1 MSLVFEVLDTY
12 FENQEKKEK
21 QELLDKIKKGT
32 RCITVYPYPKELEKV
47 TC

>member
-1 MSLVFEVLDTY
+1 MGLDFGDYNAY

-32 RCITVYPYPKELEKV
+32 RCITVYPYPKESEKI
-47 TC
+47 TS